1 MLASSWG
8 IISLILSIPLLLAVL
23 HVGLKSRGLPHLLD
37 TSIGVI
43 VVQIMF
49 RQLVMVYGCSF

>member
-23 HVGLKSRGLPHLLD
+23 RVGLRPRGRPHLLD
-37 TSIGVI
+37 TSIGVTL
-43 VVQIMF
+43 VQ
-49 RQLVMVYGCSF
+49 LCSGSW